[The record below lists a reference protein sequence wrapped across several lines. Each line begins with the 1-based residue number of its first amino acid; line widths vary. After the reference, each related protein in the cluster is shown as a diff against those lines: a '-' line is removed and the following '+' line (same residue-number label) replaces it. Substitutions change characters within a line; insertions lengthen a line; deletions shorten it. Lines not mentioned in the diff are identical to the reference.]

1 MHKVRTIMS
10 KPTPRTSPE
19 ILYIP
24 IEDGT
29 VPMVDLDDYRNLE
42 IQLAA
47 KSAECE
53 RLKAEINFAGALAKS
68 LMPYQERAAQAEARE
83 QALRV
88 ALDKCREFA
97 EREKRK
103 ATFPKLDDPDYDDPW
118 IWDCDAIIAVIDAAR
133 QK

>member
-1 MHKVRTIMS
+1 MS
-10 KPTPRTSPE
+10 EPTPRTSPE

-29 VPMVDLDDYRNLE
+29 VPMVDLDDYEKLE
-42 IQLAA
+42 REL
-47 KSAECE
+47 SA
-53 RLKAEINFAGALAKS
+53 ALAK
-68 LMPYQERAAQAEARE
+68 LAQAKARAE
-83 QALRV
+83 ALRV